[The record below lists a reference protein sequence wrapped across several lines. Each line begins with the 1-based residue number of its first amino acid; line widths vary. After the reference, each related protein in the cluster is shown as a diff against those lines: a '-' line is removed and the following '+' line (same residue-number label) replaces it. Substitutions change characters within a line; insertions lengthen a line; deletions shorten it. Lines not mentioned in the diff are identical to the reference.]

1 MTCARKLAYDGGE
14 HHWSL
19 LMGVA
24 VDQNPNGCQVT
35 QCLIAMSAITG
46 NLDVPGG
53 TVVGVQMQFEMT
65 GATDFMS
72 EELKNKC
79 IGWDVYPIVKVLLN
93 TTHPDIT
100 LEALETG
107 RPYELKMAWF
117 DSTNLLSPPAPH
129 SRSAGTTRS

>member
-1 MTCARKLAYDGGE
+1 
-14 HHWSL
+14 
-19 LMGVA
+19 MGVA

-35 QCLIAMSAITG
+35 QCLIAMAAITG

-107 RPYELKMAWF
+107 RPYEL
-117 DSTNLLSPPAPH
+117 
-129 SRSAGTTRS
+129 

>member
-1 MTCARKLAYDGGE
+1 
-14 HHWSL
+14 
-19 LMGVA
+19 MGVA
-24 VDQNPNGCQVT
+24 VQPMARQVT
-35 QCLIAMSAITG
+35 QCLIAMAAITG

-72 EELKNKC
+72 DELKNKC

-107 RPYELKMAWF
+107 RPYEAQDGLARLNQPSF
-117 DSTNLLSPPAPH
+117 AHLLGA
-129 SRSAGTTRS
+129 AEALA